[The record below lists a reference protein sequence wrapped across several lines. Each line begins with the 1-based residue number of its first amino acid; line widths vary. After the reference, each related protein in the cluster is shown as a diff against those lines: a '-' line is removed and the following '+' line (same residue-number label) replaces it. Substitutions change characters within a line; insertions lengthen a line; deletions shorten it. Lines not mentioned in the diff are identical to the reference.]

1 MSESNVKELELYL
14 HIPFCIRKCKY
25 CDFLSAPA
33 TVQERQKY
41 VESLC
46 RNIRAYSA
54 PAKAY
59 NVVSIFMGGGT
70 PSVLE
75 SEQIGAIFQAVFET
89 FRVDESAE
97 ITMEMNPGT
106 VTEEKMRAC
115 KKAGINRLSIGLQS
129 TNNHELRVL
138 GRIHTYED
146 FIDTYVM
153 VRKAGFENV
162 NIDLMSAL
170 PGQTEESYED
180 TLRTVAELAPEHI
193 SAYSLIIEEGTLFYD
208 LYGENGGDCNP
219 GERESLPDE
228 DTERLMYRRTSEIL
242 REYGYQRYEISNYA
256 MQGYECRHN
265 LGYWE
270 RKEYLG
276 IGIGAASLMNE
287 TRWKETE
294 SLAEYNDFWSQ
305 EFCFTEEWPEVSGA
319 KNVYHD
325 TEKLNPKEQ
334 MEEYMFLGLRKIK
347 GISKKK
353 FKDVFE
359 IDIMTIYGDEI
370 EKLLKQ
376 DLLCEEGPDKDILC
390 LTEQGLDIS
399 NYVMCEFL
407 LD

>member
-33 TVQERQKY
+33 SGQERQRY

-70 PSVLE
+70 PSILE
-75 SEQIGAIFQAVFET
+75 PEQIEVIFRAVYET
-89 FRVDESAE
+89 FQVDENAE

-106 VTEEKMRAC
+106 VTEEKLRAC

-193 SAYSLIIEEGTLFYD
+193 SAYSLIIEEGTPFYD
-208 LYGENGGDCNP
+208 LYGENGVGCNP
-219 GERESLPDE
+219 GGRESLPDE
-228 DTERLMYRRTSEIL
+228 DMERRMYRRTSEIL

-287 TRWKETE
+287 TRWKETD
-294 SLAEYNDFWSQ
+294 SLEEYNEFWSR
-305 EFCFTEEWPEVSGA
+305 EFLFSEPWSETSGVNNA
-319 KNVYHD
+319 YHD
-325 TEKLNPKEQ
+325 IEELSKKEQ

-353 FKDVFE
+353 FKDIFKN
-359 IDIMTIYGDEI
+359 DIMTVYGDEI

-390 LTEQGLDIS
+390 LTEQGLDVS

>member
-33 TVQERQKY
+33 SGQERQRY

-70 PSVLE
+70 PSILE
-75 SEQIGAIFQAVFET
+75 PEQIEVIFRAVYET
-89 FRVDESAE
+89 FQVDENAE

-106 VTEEKMRAC
+106 VTEEKLRAC

-193 SAYSLIIEEGTLFYD
+193 SAYSLIIEEGTPFYD
-208 LYGENGGDCNP
+208 LYGENGVGCNP
-219 GERESLPDE
+219 GGRESLPDE
-228 DTERLMYRRTSEIL
+228 DMERRMYRRTSEIL

-287 TRWKETE
+287 TRWKETD
-294 SLAEYNDFWSQ
+294 SLEEYNEFWSR
-305 EFCFTEEWPEVSGA
+305 EFLFSEPWSETSGGNNA
-319 KNVYHD
+319 YHD
-325 TEKLNPKEQ
+325 IEELSKKEQ

-353 FKDVFE
+353 FKDIFKN
-359 IDIMTIYGDEI
+359 DIMTVYGDEI

-390 LTEQGLDIS
+390 LTEQGLDVS

>member
-33 TVQERQKY
+33 SGQERQRY

-70 PSVLE
+70 PSILE
-75 SEQIGAIFQAVFET
+75 PEQIEVIFRAVYET
-89 FRVDESAE
+89 FQVDENAE

-106 VTEEKMRAC
+106 VTEEKLRAC

-193 SAYSLIIEEGTLFYD
+193 SAYSLIIEEGTPFYD
-208 LYGENGGDCNP
+208 LYGENGVGCNP
-219 GERESLPDE
+219 GGRESLPDE
-228 DTERLMYRRTSEIL
+228 DMERRMYRRTSEIL

-256 MQGYECRHN
+256 MQGYECRNN

-287 TRWKETE
+287 TRWKETD
-294 SLAEYNDFWSQ
+294 SLEEYNEFWSR
-305 EFCFTEEWPEVSGA
+305 EFLFSEPWSETSGVNNA
-319 KNVYHD
+319 YHD
-325 TEKLNPKEQ
+325 IEELSKKEQ

-353 FKDVFE
+353 FKDIFKN
-359 IDIMTIYGDEI
+359 DIMTVYGDEI

-390 LTEQGLDIS
+390 LTEQGLDVS

>member
-33 TVQERQKY
+33 SGQERQRY

-70 PSVLE
+70 PSILE
-75 SEQIGAIFQAVFET
+75 PEQIEVIFRAVYET
-89 FRVDESAE
+89 FQVDENAE

-106 VTEEKMRAC
+106 VTEEKLRAC

-193 SAYSLIIEEGTLFYD
+193 SAYSLIIEEGTPFYD
-208 LYGENGGDCNP
+208 LYGENGVGCNP
-219 GERESLPDE
+219 GGRESLPDE
-228 DTERLMYRRTSEIL
+228 DMERRMYRRTSEIL

-287 TRWKETE
+287 TRWKETD
-294 SLAEYNDFWSQ
+294 SLEEYNEFWSR
-305 EFCFTEEWPEVSGA
+305 EFLFSEPWSETSGVNNA
-319 KNVYHD
+319 YHD
-325 TEKLNPKEQ
+325 IEELSKKEQ
-334 MEEYMFLGLRKIK
+334 MEEYMFLGLRKMK
-347 GISKKK
+347 GISVAGFYQSFGKSIQ
-353 FKDVFE
+353 DV
-359 IDIMTIYGDEI
+359 YGDVLHKLLQEKLI
-370 EKLLKQ
+370 EKSG
-376 DLLCEEGPDKDILC
+376 DNIR
-390 LTEQGLDIS
+390 LTERGIDIS
-399 NYVMCEFL
+399 NYVMSEFL
-407 LD
+407 L